1 MDFDFP
7 SEDDPRRIEIRNW
20 ISKNPNPSN
29 QELVDAG
36 YVVPHWPEPWGIS
49 AKPMHQLIIDEEL
62 RKARISRPANP
73 IGIGWAGPTIL
84 AAGTDEQKNRFL
96 PRLLNGEDFWCQL
109 FSEPDA
115 GSDLAN
121 LSTRAVRDGDEYVVN
136 GSKIW
141 SSHAHRAAFGILI
154 ARTNP
159 DASKH
164 HGISY
169 FVCPMNLPGI
179 SMEPIVD
186 MTTAHSFNQVFF
198 DDVRLPAE
206 LLVGE
211 EGDGWRLARMTLA
224 NERVSLSSEGSLWGD
239 GPSANTLLDLVR
251 DSGGE
256 ADPIVRQKLM
266 DLYCESEVLRLNR
279 LRTLSARLAGK
290 VPGPEASIQKL
301 MADHHGQNVME
312 IAKNLCSTSGMIK
325 GSGPSG
331 KIDPVLSSGPT
342 KVNVDKRNF
351 PASDP
356 IWHFGFL
363 FSPALTLG
371 GGTFAVQRNIVAE
384 RVLGLP
390 RDIDVEEGK
399 TWLEARKR

>member
-7 SEDDPRRIEIRNW
+7 PEDDHRRTEIRDW
-20 ISKNPNPSN
+20 ISKNQNPSN

-49 AKPMHQLIIDEEL
+49 AEPMHQLIIDEEL
-62 RKARISRPANP
+62 KRARIRRPANP

-84 AAGTDEQKNRFL
+84 AAGTDEQKERFL

-121 LSTRAVRDGDEYVVN
+121 LSTRAVRDGEEYIVN

-141 SSHAHRAAFGILI
+141 SSGAHQAAFGILI

-159 DASKH
+159 DTSKH

-169 FVCPMNLPGI
+169 FICPMDLPGI

-198 DDVRLPAE
+198 DDVRIPAE

-224 NERVSLSSEGSLWGD
+224 NERVSLSSGGSLWGD
-239 GPSANTLLDLVR
+239 GPSADTLLDLIR

-256 ADPIVRQKLM
+256 TNPHVRQKLM
-266 DLYCESEVLRLNR
+266 SLYCESEVLKLNR

-290 VPGPEASIQKL
+290 AP
-301 MADHHGQNVME
+301 
-312 IAKNLCSTSGMIK
+312 
-325 GSGPSG
+325 
-331 KIDPVLSSGPT
+331 
-342 KVNVDKRNF
+342 
-351 PASDP
+351 
-356 IWHFGFL
+356 
-363 FSPALTLG
+363 
-371 GGTFAVQRNIVAE
+371 
-384 RVLGLP
+384 
-390 RDIDVEEGK
+390 
-399 TWLEARKR
+399 